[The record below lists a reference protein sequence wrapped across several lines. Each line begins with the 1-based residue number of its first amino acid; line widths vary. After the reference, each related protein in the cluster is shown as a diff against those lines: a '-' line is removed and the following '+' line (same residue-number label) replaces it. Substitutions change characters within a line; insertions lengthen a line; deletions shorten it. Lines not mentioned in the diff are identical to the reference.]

1 MNPPASVR
9 RLKVSCVVTFCL
21 TIPGLIISSIAGNNE
36 GWVISIGLVGALSA
50 IVLIVVTLVTSTQRI
65 VEFSQA
71 DAEMIEQRVQLLVR
85 EGANEDDVRALV
97 RASVQLGRGL

>member
-1 MNPPASVR
+1 M
-9 RLKVSCVVTFCL
+9 TFCL

-65 VEFSQA
+65 AEFSQA
-71 DAEMIEQRVQLLVR
+71 DAERIEQRVQLLVR